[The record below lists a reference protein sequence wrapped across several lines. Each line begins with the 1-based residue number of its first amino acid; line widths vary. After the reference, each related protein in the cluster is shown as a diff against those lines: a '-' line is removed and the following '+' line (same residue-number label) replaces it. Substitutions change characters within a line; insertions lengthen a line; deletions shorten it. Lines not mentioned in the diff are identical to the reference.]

1 VHRPS
6 ASRLGLGGLLAG
18 LLILPACSG
27 PEGNTLNTIRQRG
40 SLQWGADEEG
50 GAPYVYRDPTDPNR
64 LVGFEVDL
72 MAQIADGLGARSTF
86 VQGDWKSL
94 MTTLNTGG
102 VDVLFNGFELTRE
115 RLRTSAATIPYYVYE
130 LVLFVHRDD
139 QRLTGW
145 DGLKQPRPD
154 GGKWRIGVLEGTAAN
169 TYLSENYEQTVEVV
183 RHNGTTDAFR
193 DVQSRTLDATVTD
206 TPPAIV
212 YGHAFPVRQV
222 GPPIERGH
230 YVIYVRKADDDLREA
245 LNTQLRAMIADG
257 RLQGVLKKYGLWNA
271 AQAELANADV
281 QGLPETMRPAGDV
294 KHWTVVWRNLPRLLR
309 GAGLTVVLSV
319 VSMPI
324 AIALGLFIALGRLYG
339 PAVLRI
345 PLSIYV
351 ELVRGTPLVLQL
363 FFLHFGLMPLI
374 LPPEWRSIALDSIAA
389 LALNYAAYEAEI
401 YRAGLLAIPV
411 GQLEAALALGL
422 SRRQAIWHVVVPQA
436 IRLVIPPV
444 TNDFIN
450 LFKDTAVCS
459 VIAAEELSK
468 SYNVIVNNHPQAFL
482 ELALVTAALYLLMS
496 YPLSLLTRR
505 LEKTAITARA

>member
-1 VHRPS
+1 LNRL
-6 ASRLGLGGLLAG
+6 SRSRILAVWLLLV
-18 LLILPACSG
+18 LLVVPACRG
-27 PEGNTLNTIRQRG
+27 PEANTLEAIRQRG
-40 SLQWGADEEG
+40 ALRWGADEEG
-50 GAPYVYRDPTDPNR
+50 GAPYVYRDPADPNR
-64 LVGFEVDL
+64 LIGFEVDL
-72 MAQIADGLGARSTF
+72 MSQIAASLGAQSQF

-102 VDVLFNGFELTRE
+102 VDLLFNGFELTRE
-115 RLRTSAATIPYYVYE
+115 RLRQSSATIPYYAYE

-139 QRLTGW
+139 QRLAGW
-145 DGLKQPRPD
+145 EGLKQLRPN
-154 GGKWRIGVLEGTAAN
+154 GGKWRIGVLEDTAADK
-169 TYLSENYEQTVEVV
+169 YLTENLGTTVEVV

-193 DVQSRTLDATVTD
+193 DVQARTLDATLTD
-206 TPPAIV
+206 TPPAAV
-212 YGHAFPVRQV
+212 YGNSFPVRQV
-222 GPPIERGH
+222 GPPIERGY

-245 LNTQLRAMIADG
+245 LDAQIRAMIADG
-257 RLQGVLKKYGLWNA
+257 RLQAVLRKYGLWNA
-271 AQAELANADV
+271 AQEDLAKPDI
-281 QGLPETMRPAGDV
+281 QRLPEILRPADDV
-294 KHWTVVWRNLPRLLR
+294 NHWTVVRRNLPRLLR

-319 VSMPI
+319 CSMPL
-324 AIALGLFIALGRLYG
+324 AIVVGLFIALGRLYG
-339 PAVLRI
+339 PAVIRF
-345 PLSIYV
+345 PLSLYV

-401 YRAGLLAIPV
+401 YRAGLLAIPI
-411 GQLEAALALGL
+411 GQMEAALALGL
-422 SRRQAIWHVVVPQA
+422 TRRQAIWHVVVPQA
-436 IRLVIPPV
+436 VRLVIPPV

-496 YPLSLLTRR
+496 YPLALVTRR
-505 LEKTAITARA
+505 LEKKAITARG